1 VQRDYFKI
9 EKNSGDFPYYAG
21 DPQKLTIVQWL
32 SLVLVLLAQFWIM
45 STATLSFLPKGIATA
60 LMDIF
65 LVGVPMGLLWWFTK
79 HAIGALFKPL
89 KWRDTLTIIK
99 YVLLMVVIGLGST
112 IALNLIGQ
120 TTNGDV
126 AGDQVTGLVGYLAVF
141 LDNILSLFWEELI
154 SLIPLLAMMAGLKAL
169 GVSRKISIILS
180 TIVTSILF
188 GALHLPSYQWNVPM
202 VFTSIVFLR
211 LILDVLY
218 LKTKNI
224 WLTYVTHLLYDSFV
238 FALPLIFGLIFK
250 H

>member
-1 VQRDYFKI
+1 
-9 EKNSGDFPYYAG
+9 
-21 DPQKLTIVQWL
+21 
-32 SLVLVLLAQFWIM
+32 
-45 STATLSFLPKGIATA
+45 
-60 LMDIF
+60 
-65 LVGVPMGLLWWFTK
+65 
-79 HAIGALFKPL
+79 
-89 KWRDTLTIIK
+89 
-99 YVLLMVVIGLGST
+99 MVVIGLGST